1 MRATTLVNPT
11 SKQPR
16 HRLTGRRF
24 IGALG
29 ALIAVAIMAISLVG
43 VQPAPASAAAPP
55 VNQCND
61 DTASNVGGQGIAC
74 TVTIQN
80 FIHIGGNGVIE
91 ATTPSTVTV
100 TRCSGA
106 AGPVASGAGTCTTET
121 TTSAEPIFIVQQC
134 NGSGNGGGGVVLCTT
149 TISTTISSVSIDAL
163 TPATVYQ
170 CIGSDI
176 TGPGAPGNCSPANT
190 AGITS
195 VTAATV
201 GQCNGSGNGGTSV
214 SFNCTVSGD
223 STMTAAFAVNVDQ
236 CNNSAN
242 GGGAQVNC
250 SATVTNEVLAQP
262 APTPAPTVE
271 PPVTPTPAPTVAPT
285 PVAPVTPVPDAA
297 PQPAD
302 TGNAGLAAQSRT
314 ITTVTMLLGITAL
327 ALILTAGR
335 LVVARRH
342 S

>member
-1 MRATTLVNPT
+1 MRTQTLAHPIST
-11 SKQPR
+11 P
-16 HRLTGRRF
+16 LRRRT

-29 ALIAVAIMAISLVG
+29 TLLAVAILAISLVG

-55 VNQCND
+55 INQCND

-80 FIHIGGNGVIE
+80 YIHIGGNGVVE
-91 ATTPSTVTV
+91 ATAPSTITV
-100 TRCSGA
+100 TRCTGA
-106 AGPVASGAGTCTTET
+106 AGPVAAGAGTCTTES
-121 TTSAEPIFIVQQC
+121 TTSAEPILIVQQC
-134 NGSGNGGGGVVLCTT
+134 NGSGNGGGGVVLCTV
-149 TISTTISSVSIDAL
+149 TISTIISSTLVDAL

-170 CIGSDI
+170 CIGSVN
-176 TGPGAPGNCSPANT
+176 TGPGAPGNCSPENT

-195 VTAATV
+195 VTVATV

-214 SFNCTVSGD
+214 GFTCTVSGD
-223 STMTAAFAVNVDQ
+223 STMTAAFPINVDQ

-250 SATVTNEVLAQP
+250 SVTVTNEALAQP
-262 APTPAPTVE
+262 APTPTPTVK
-271 PPVTPTPAPTVAPT
+271 PPVTPTPAPTAAPMVAPT
-285 PVAPVTPVPDAA
+285 PAPTVTPIPDAA

-302 TGNAGLAAQSRT
+302 TGNAGLAVQPRT
-314 ITTVTMLLGITAL
+314 ISTVTMLLGITAL